1 MTFKLFL
8 CLKFNNSRYKK
19 RIIETGKN
27 IPIILVEVASEAT
40 RENKIIYLIFFFF
53 KYFKRKINC
62 KDYQR

>member
-40 RENKIIYLIFFFF
+40 REKKIIYLIFFFLNILNA
-53 KYFKRKINC
+53 K
-62 KDYQR
+62 